1 MNENAC
7 RTEYFVTFAFEIL
20 KNKRYMTLVILAI
33 LLLAYILIATENVTK
48 VNRAAVAIFAG
59 TVGWVLYICFG
70 MDFVASEH
78 SSDYSK
84 YLNLG
89 LFDEVESTSTTVKYF
104 IARNIF
110 LPYVGRAAEIVLF
123 LLATM
128 TIVEILN
135 NNGCFDFVRQ
145 LLRTRSSKK
154 MLWILAVVTFVI
166 SANLDNL
173 TTTVMM
179 LTLMHGVIPNRRQR
193 MVYGS
198 VILLSA
204 NCGGTL
210 TVIGNPEGLVLW
222 NMGAVTATRY
232 SLSLLAPCLAAWLIP
247 TFLMQRMLP
256 ERVETEWIVMPY
268 RGDDTRLN
276 VWQRLLMLFVGIG
289 GLWFI
294 PTFHNITKLSP
305 FLGALCV
312 LSVLWIVNEIF
323 NRKLMNMDAMTQRRT
338 PQVLQYGAIQ
348 MILFVMGIML
358 AVAVV
363 KETGAFDDLSSFLG
377 SVGHHDG
384 VWLHGVVA
392 GVASTV
398 LDNFATAMN
407 FFSLHDVAS
416 MADPSAGV
424 LSDYDTNG
432 IYWQAVAYC
441 VMAGGNVLGIGTISG
456 LALMKMERM
465 RMGWYFRNI
474 GWKALMGGVVG
485 LAILWLSHILVAGAT
500 SLII

>member
-1 MNENAC
+1 
-7 RTEYFVTFAFEIL
+7 
-20 KNKRYMTLVILAI
+20 MTLVILTI
-33 LLLAYILIATENVTK
+33 LILACVLIATENVTK

-70 MDFVASEH
+70 MDFVTSEH
-78 SSDYSK
+78 SADYTRF
-84 YLNLG
+84 LN
-89 LFDEVESTSTTVKYF
+89 FSEMESTSTSVKYF
-104 IARNIF
+104 ISRNIF
-110 LPYVGRAAEIVLF
+110 LPQVGRAAEIVMF

-154 MLWILAVVTFVI
+154 MLWTLAIVTFLI
-166 SANLDNL
+166 SINLDNL

-179 LTLMHGVIPNRRQR
+179 LGMMHGIIPSRRQR

-198 VILLSA
+198 AILVAA
-204 NCGGTL
+204 NCGGAL

-222 NMGAVTATRY
+222 NSGAVTATVF
-232 SLSLLAPCLAAWLIP
+232 SFSLLLPCLAAWLIP
-247 TFLMQRMLP
+247 TLLMQRMLP
-256 ERVETEWIVMPY
+256 ERVETEWIVMPF

-276 VWQRLLMLFVGIG
+276 KWQRLLMLLVGIG

-323 NRKLMNMDAMTQRRT
+323 NRKLMNMDAMVERRT
-338 PQVLQYGAIQ
+338 PRVLQYGVIQ
-348 MILFVMGIML
+348 MILFVMGMIL
-358 AVAVV
+358 AVGVV
-363 KETGAFDDLSSFLG
+363 KETGAFYDLSSWMG
-377 SVGHHDG
+377 TSEEHPN
-384 VWLHGVVA
+384 VWLHGVAA
-392 GVASTV
+392 GVLSTV

-407 FFSLHDVAS
+407 FFSLHDV
-416 MADPSAGV
+416 MGLGDPTYVMDSV
-424 LSDYDTNG
+424 YNTNG
-432 IYWQAVAYC
+432 LYWQVISYC

-456 LALMKMERM
+456 LALMKMEHM
-465 RMGWYFRNI
+465 RMGWFFRNI
-474 GWKALMGGVVG
+474 GWKALVGGVAG
-485 LAILWLSHILVAGAT
+485 LVILWLSHTLMGRAVYLMI
-500 SLII
+500 